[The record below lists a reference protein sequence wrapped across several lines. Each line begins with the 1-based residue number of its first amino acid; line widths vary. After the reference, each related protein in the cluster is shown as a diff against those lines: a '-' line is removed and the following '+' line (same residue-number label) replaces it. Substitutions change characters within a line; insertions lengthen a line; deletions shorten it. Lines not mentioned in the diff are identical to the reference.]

1 MKPLRVL
8 RNIAVLFLLLLV
20 LFALQPGVG
29 RVQANS
35 RGCGFKVGANG
46 CFFTTNGTCQ
56 ETKCVKGGP
65 CADWG
70 CVQGIF

>member
-1 MKPLRVL
+1 MKTLRIA
-8 RNIAVLFLLLLV
+8 RNVAALFILLMGLL
-20 LFALQPGVG
+20 AAQPGVG

-35 RGCGFKVGANG
+35 RGCGLKFGANG
-46 CFFTTNGTCQ
+46 CFFTANGTCQ